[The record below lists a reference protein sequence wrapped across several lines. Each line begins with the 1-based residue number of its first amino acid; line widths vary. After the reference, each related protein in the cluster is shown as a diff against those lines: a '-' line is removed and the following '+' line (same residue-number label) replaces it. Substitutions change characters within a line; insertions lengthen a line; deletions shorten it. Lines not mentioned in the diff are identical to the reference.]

1 MALYRCSLFSRL
13 GAWPGMTPLLAETD
27 AEARQLALELLRQS
41 PDVDRVEVW
50 RDADLAFR
58 LNQRQARLETT
69 GSPRGH

>member
-1 MALYRCSLFSRL
+1 MALYRCSLFNGS
-13 GAWPGMTPLLAETD
+13 GAQPGMTPLLAASD

-41 PDVDRVEVW
+41 PEVDRVEVW

-58 LNQRQARLETT
+58 LNQRQARLETN